1 MSKELA
7 AVYWR
12 VRLQRARE
20 THAGA
25 RQALRLHPRVVMQR
39 MEASSAALQARPS
52 SSSPSPTLMP
62 GGSVPPP
69 ALAFLNHIS
78 SASEIPMEGTR
89 DGGTVRVKRRP
100 GDRPASRSPPLRQRA
115 VSAHPPI
122 SFANHALRPH
132 TSHGMPLEIEGRGR
146 KDGPSGWLP
155 HHRLTYPVSKS
166 CGITPCC
173 VVHLRCWSLILSCLH
188 RPASGRRSSSAQIL
202 FPTSVAR
209 FRTLF
214 WPERALMSTTRQIP
228 ACAFF
233 VCLACVRA
241 YVCKS
246 VCSTRK

>member
-1 MSKELA
+1 MPRGSVCRAVRAETPQRPIDDVARSVGGMSKELG

-52 SSSPSPTLMP
+52 SSSPSPTFMH

-69 ALAFLNHIS
+69 ARAFLNHIS
-78 SASEIPMEGTR
+78 SASEIPTEGTR
-89 DGGTVRVKRRP
+89 AGGTVRAKRRP

-122 SFANHALRPH
+122 SPANHALRPH

-155 HHRLTYPVSKS
+155 LK
-166 CGITPCC
+166 IQ
-173 VVHLRCWSLILSCLH
+173 
-188 RPASGRRSSSAQIL
+188 RPNLVALPLAVWCICSGGL
-202 FPTSVAR
+202 
-209 FRTLF
+209 
-214 WPERALMSTTRQIP
+214 
-228 ACAFF
+228 
-233 VCLACVRA
+233 
-241 YVCKS
+241 
-246 VCSTRK
+246 